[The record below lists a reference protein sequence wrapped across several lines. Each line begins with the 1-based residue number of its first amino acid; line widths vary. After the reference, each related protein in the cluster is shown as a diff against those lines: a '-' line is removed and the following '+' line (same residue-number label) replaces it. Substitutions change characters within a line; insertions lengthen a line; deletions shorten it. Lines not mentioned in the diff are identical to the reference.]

1 MISRRLFRILDRH
14 AAWVVTVLVAGALVL
29 ALADS
34 WQTKRAARLEE
45 QRRVL
50 EMAYAAA
57 VASFRHAAEE
67 VFLGVFSQPQV
78 LDTLLQA
85 NLLEGRGR
93 DLLRGRLYRLMAPHY
108 DQLRHRFAS
117 QIQFHLAS
125 GESFLRMY
133 RPEYSGEF
141 SQVPRPLVTALLKER
156 RMLEA
161 FEVGRAL
168 AGQRYV
174 FPLWRG
180 DTFVGAVEVV
190 VSLPA
195 LLQGMRQLMGPGRE
209 VGVVVRREQVVE
221 QVLPEEQRSFAP
233 SPLSPDFL
241 LPPQGW
247 NVAGSVWWEAVQTQR
262 ENPVLRAAMERGS
275 AAVVESRLRQAIY
288 AVAAIPLQDSRG
300 RTSAY
305 LLEVMQ
311 DDVLMALSRE
321 FAVLVAVGATG
332 MVVVLVLVWR
342 LHQSR
347 LQLAWERQALV
358 EANEQ
363 LQRSEARTRFLSAA
377 AEQSPVAIVVTDTTG
392 TVLFANAACT
402 RMTGYAAS
410 ELVGHDVFRLHSG
423 YSEENVTAMRAALAQ
438 GRPWSGELSYRFEDG
453 TVFWGQVMVSPVR
466 DDTGRVTHFVSVHED
481 ISARKKMEAELRQSV
496 EFQQALLESL
506 PVGIVVVDAAT
517 QEVERINGE
526 AERLLG
532 MSAGAIIGHKCSQSI
547 CPGAHGQCPVSGE
560 GSFERSFRCPDGT
573 ERDLLHSVRRIS
585 VHGEEKFLE
594 CLVDISE
601 RKAAE
606 RALADANHKLRVAME
621 RARSLAEAAEAA
633 SQAKGRF
640 LAAMS
645 HEIRTPMHAVLG
657 MLHLALQT
665 SLSPKQRDYLEKA
678 QGAAQALLGLLNDIL
693 DFSKIE
699 AGKLTLE
706 RSSVAVFDV
715 LENVATVVGERLRGK
730 DVELIVAVE
739 PSVPWTLVADGLR
752 LSQILVNLAGNAA
765 KFTEQGEIEIRM
777 RAEPRGD
784 DGWWLRMV
792 VRDTGVGMRPEDLA
806 RVLEPFAQADASTA
820 RRYGGTGLGLAITA
834 ELVRLMGGS
843 IHLESQLGEGTRVHV
858 ILQCDRDVAD
868 AAIPVPPQLAG
879 GTVVVLDCRP
889 AIRAAVALAVEF
901 LGLRPVAAAS
911 AQEAREALS
920 EPAAAVVA
928 CAEISASEAQAAAA
942 LLRPGGRFVALVS
955 SGQDAPLWPQV
966 AVDAVLERPVL
977 PPRLLSALLGE
988 AAAPRPQAAGA
999 WRAQGTVLVA
1009 EDNPLNQ
1016 QIIQGIL
1023 EGAGLSVQV
1032 VDTGTAAVE
1041 AALQRPFDVVLMDV
1055 EMPDMD
1061 GLEATRRIH
1070 ARAPHLPVVAM
1081 TAYALAEERQ
1091 RMQAAGM
1098 VDHVSKPVNIA
1109 HLFEVLG
1116 RFVPVQRQERPEE
1129 VTPAQPTGLAFLRS
1143 RPGWKVDEAV
1153 ERMGGDTEAYV
1164 RLLGDMVE
1172 AYRDLDTEVR
1182 ALVERGELDAARAK
1196 VHALRGIAGNAGA
1209 AALYAA
1215 ASKVEEDLRSGSWN
1229 ADVDESLRQ
1238 ALATFVHEVRCALG
1252 EKEGAAAAPC
1262 ASACGVRDPAQALE
1276 QLAVAVEARRPR
1288 PARQLWEQ
1296 LRGCFRP
1303 EAEAVIPEMDRCL
1316 AEYAFDRA
1324 RELVDQ
1330 LRNMV
1335 MQHEESGHGAADHPG
1350 RG

>member
-1 MISRRLFRILDRH
+1 MPRRLLRSLDQH
-14 AAWVVTVLVAGALVL
+14 AAWVITLLVAGSLVL

-34 WQTKRAARLEE
+34 WQTKRTARLEE
-45 QRRVL
+45 QRRVF

-57 VASFRHAAEE
+57 AASFRHAAEE
-67 VFLGVFSQPQV
+67 VFFGVLSQPQV

-85 NLLEGRGR
+85 NLLEGRAR
-93 DLLRGRLYRLMAPHY
+93 DLLRGRLYRHIAPHY
-108 DQLRHRFAS
+108 DGLRHRFAS

-125 GESFLRMY
+125 GDSFLRMY
-133 RPEYSGEF
+133 LPEYSGE
-141 SQVPRPLVTALLKER
+141 SATMPRPLVTALVKER

-161 FEVGRAL
+161 FEAGRAL
-168 AGQRYV
+168 AGQRYI

-190 VSLPA
+190 VSIPA
-195 LLQGMRQLMGPGRE
+195 LLENMRHLMGPGRE
-209 VGVVVRREQVVE
+209 VGVMVRREQVLDLVR
-221 QVLPEEQRSFAP
+221 PEEQATFSAA
-233 SPLSPDFL
+233 PLSSDFL

-247 NVAGSVWWEAVQTQR
+247 NAAGSVWWDAVQAQK
-262 ENPVLRAAMERGS
+262 ENPALRAAVERGE
-275 AAVVESRLRQAIY
+275 AAVVESRLGQATY
-288 AVAAIPLQDSRG
+288 AVAAIPLLDSRG
-300 RTSAY
+300 QASAY
-305 LLEVMQ
+305 LVEVMQ
-311 DDVLMALSRE
+311 DDVLMALNRE
-321 FAVLVAVGATG
+321 FAGLVAVGATG

-347 LQLAWERQALV
+347 LQLARERRALLD
-358 EANEQ
+358 ANQQ

-392 TVLFANAACT
+392 TVLFANAACS
-402 RMTGYAAS
+402 RMTGYGAAD
-410 ELVGHDVFRLHSG
+410 LVGHDVFRLHSG
-423 YSEENVTAMRAALAQ
+423 YSEDAMASMRAALAHGQ
-438 GRPWSGELSYRFEDG
+438 PWSGELSYRFEDG
-453 TVFWGQVMVSPVR
+453 TIFWAQVMVSPVR
-466 DDTGRVTHFVSVHED
+466 DDAGRITHFIFVQED
-481 ISARKKMEAELRQSV
+481 ISLRKQMEAELRHSL

-506 PVGIVVVDAAT
+506 PVGIVVVDATT

-532 MSAGAIIGHKCSQSI
+532 MSARTVIGARCSQSI
-547 CPGAHGQCPVSGE
+547 CSGAHTQCPVTNE
-560 GSFERSFRCPDGT
+560 GSFERHFCSPDGT

-585 VHGEEKFLE
+585 VHGEEKFLG

-606 RALADANHKLRVAME
+606 RALAEANQKLRVAME

-633 SQAKGRF
+633 SHAKGRF

-665 SLSPKQRDYLEKA
+665 ALAPKQRDYLEKA

-706 RSSVAVFDV
+706 RTSVAVFDV

-730 DVELIVAVE
+730 DVELVVAVE
-739 PSVPWTLVADGLR
+739 PSVPWTLVTDGLR

-784 DGWWLRMV
+784 DGWWLRVM
-792 VRDTGVGMRPEDLA
+792 VRDTGVGMRPEELA

-834 ELVRLMGGS
+834 ELVRLMGGA
-843 IHLESQLGEGTRVHV
+843 IHLESQQGEGTRAYVS
-858 ILQCDRDVAD
+858 LQCDRDVAD
-868 AAIPVPPQLAG
+868 AAIPVPSELAG
-879 GTVVVLDCRP
+879 GVVVVLGGRP
-889 AIRAAVALAVEF
+889 ASRTAWSLAVEF
-901 LGLRPVAAAS
+901 LGLRSVAAESVDA
-911 AQEAREALS
+911 AHTALS
-920 EPAAAVVA
+920 EPAVAALVA
-928 CAEISASEAQAAAA
+928 AEVSASEARAAAA
-942 LLRPGGRFVALVS
+942 LLRPGGRLVAVIS
-955 SGQDAPLWPQV
+955 PGEDAPAWGV
-966 AVDAVLERPVL
+966 SVDAVLDRPVL

-988 AAAPRPQAAGA
+988 AAAPRPQTAGV
-999 WRAQGTVLVA
+999 WQAQGTVLVA

-1016 QIIQGIL
+1016 QIIQSIL
-1023 EGAGLSVQV
+1023 EGAGLSVHV
-1032 VDTGTAAVE
+1032 VDNGA
-1041 AALQRPFDVVLMDV
+1041 AALEAVQKQSFDVVLMDV

-1070 ARAPHLPVVAM
+1070 AHAPHLPVVAM

-1091 RMQAAGM
+1091 RMEAAGM
-1098 VDHVSKPVNIA
+1098 VDHVSKPVDIA

-1116 RFVPVQRQERPEE
+1116 RFVPVQRQERPEAA
-1129 VTPAQPTGLAFLRS
+1129 TPAQPSGLAFLRS

-1153 ERMGGDTEAYV
+1153 ERMGGDTEAYT

-1182 ALVERGELDAARAK
+1182 VLVDRGEPDAARAK

-1209 AALYAA
+1209 AALYAVA
-1215 ASKVEEDLRSGSWN
+1215 GEVEEGLRSGNWN
-1229 ADVDESLRQ
+1229 ADVDAALRQ
-1238 ALATFVHEVRCALG
+1238 ALGAFVHEVRCALG
-1252 EKEGAAAAPC
+1252 EKEETAASPVAA
-1262 ASACGVRDPAQALE
+1262 ACGVSDPAQALE

-1303 EAEAVIPEMDRCL
+1303 EAEAAVREMDQCL
-1316 AEYAFDRA
+1316 GEYAFDRA

-1330 LRNMV
+1330 LREMV
-1335 MQHEESGHGAADHPG
+1335 MQHEESGHGAADHSG